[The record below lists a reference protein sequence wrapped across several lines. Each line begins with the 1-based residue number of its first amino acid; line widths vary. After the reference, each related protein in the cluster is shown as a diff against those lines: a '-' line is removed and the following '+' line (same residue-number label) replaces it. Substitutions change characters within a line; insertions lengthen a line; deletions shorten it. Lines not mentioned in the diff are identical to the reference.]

1 MFMRR
6 WLCVLLTMLL
16 CVFYGGTALAEQIL
30 VVANPDPED
39 RLHLRVSTSTTSASL
54 GKYYNGTQV
63 VVLKTYA
70 NGWAK
75 VQIGPL
81 DGYMM
86 TQYLSDEKQASALAE
101 GAWQGTTLYAL
112 PDIQSNS
119 QQLNGYE
126 KLCIMGFRDEWC
138 HVYVPAL
145 DCTGFVHASVDALA
159 ETNAVVQSR
168 AWVYNPDSADRLNLR
183 QHPSTD
189 AASLGKYYNGVPVD
203 VLELAQNGW
212 VKVRICEAATGYM
225 QAKYLSAYK
234 VATAFPLVYTTH
246 PQQLR
251 LEPRSS
257 GKAIEPIQAG
267 TGTTVLGVCGP
278 WYHVLDENLDGYIQA
293 AYTDTQLKR

>member
-86 TQYLSDEKQASALAE
+86 TQYLSDEKQASAMPLAE
-101 GAWQGTTLYAL
+101 GAWQGTTLYVKRR
-112 PDIQSNS
+112 STN
-119 QQLNGYE
+119 
-126 KLCIMGFRDEWC
+126 
-138 HVYVPAL
+138 
-145 DCTGFVHASVDALA
+145 CT
-159 ETNAVVQSR
+159 N
-168 AWVYNPDSADRLNLR
+168 
-183 QHPSTD
+183 
-189 AASLGKYYNGVPVD
+189 
-203 VLELAQNGW
+203 
-212 VKVRICEAATGYM
+212 
-225 QAKYLSAYK
+225 
-234 VATAFPLVYTTH
+234 
-246 PQQLR
+246 
-251 LEPRSS
+251 
-257 GKAIEPIQAG
+257 
-267 TGTTVLGVCGP
+267 
-278 WYHVLDENLDGYIQA
+278 
-293 AYTDTQLKR
+293 TQGD

>member
-86 TQYLSDEKQASALAE
+86 TQYLSDEKQASAMP
-101 GAWQGTTLYAL
+101 W
-112 PDIQSNS
+112 
-119 QQLNGYE
+119 
-126 KLCIMGFRDEWC
+126 
-138 HVYVPAL
+138 
-145 DCTGFVHASVDALA
+145 
-159 ETNAVVQSR
+159 
-168 AWVYNPDSADRLNLR
+168 
-183 QHPSTD
+183 
-189 AASLGKYYNGVPVD
+189 
-203 VLELAQNGW
+203 
-212 VKVRICEAATGYM
+212 
-225 QAKYLSAYK
+225 
-234 VATAFPLVYTTH
+234 
-246 PQQLR
+246 
-251 LEPRSS
+251 PRER
-257 GKAIEPIQAG
+257 GREQPFMHCRTFKAIRIS
-267 TGTTVLGVCGP
+267 
-278 WYHVLDENLDGYIQA
+278 
-293 AYTDTQLKR
+293 

>member
-1 MFMRR
+1 
-6 WLCVLLTMLL
+6 MLL

-54 GKYYNGTQV
+54 GKYYNGTQA

-70 NGWAK
+70 NEWAK

-86 TQYLSDEKQASALAE
+86 TQYLSDEKQASAMPLAE

-112 PDIQSNS
+112 PYIQSNS

-126 KLCIMGFRDEWC
+126 QLCIMGFRDEWC

-145 DCTGFVHASVDALA
+145 DSTGFVHTSMDALA

-212 VKVRICEAATGYM
+212 VKVRICEVATGYM

-246 PQQLR
+246 PQKLR

-257 GKAIEPIQAG
+257 GKAVEPIQAG
-267 TGTTVLGVCGP
+267 TGMTVLGVCGP